1 MRRLNI
7 YFMHSEKFDYNNL
20 IYKDVLSSRVC
31 LNHNIIL
38 PRTKTY
44 ESVYAKDLI
53 RKADLVVAFLNNP
66 SFGLNIELR
75 WLKQFNKNT
84 LILCLEENVP
94 KKYLKKYKDVK
105 IVTTE
110 HYFITLTEKFI
121 KENENDDVVNDNT
134 VVLGKL

>member
-75 WLKQFNKNT
+75 WLKKFNKKT
-84 LILCLEENVP
+84 LFLCLDENVP
-94 KKYLKKYKDVK
+94 KRYLKKYKDVK

-121 KENENDDVVNDNT
+121 KENENDDVVNNNT

>member
-44 ESVYAKDLI
+44 ESVYAKELI
-53 RKADLVVAFLNNP
+53 SKADLVVAFLNNP
-66 SFGLNIELR
+66 SFGLDIELR
-75 WLKQFNKNT
+75 WLKKFNKKT
-84 LILCLEENVP
+84 LFLCLDESVP

-110 HYFITLTEKFI
+110 HYFITLTEQFI
-121 KENENDDVVNDNT
+121 KENENDDVVNDNA
-134 VVLGKL
+134 VLLGKL

>member
-75 WLKQFNKNT
+75 WLKKFNKKT
-84 LILCLEENVP
+84 LFLCL
-94 KKYLKKYKDVK
+94 D
-105 IVTTE
+105 
-110 HYFITLTEKFI
+110 
-121 KENENDDVVNDNT
+121 
-134 VVLGKL
+134 